1 MRRPKYCESC
11 VSNVHPDRSD
21 EPALDADA
29 RETAQAIRAGDRR
42 AMARAITCLESTLDE
57 DHEKGQ
63 AVLEALIAE
72 SGEAI
77 RVGITGPPGVGKST
91 LIEVLGLHLIEQG
104 KRVAVLAVDPS
115 SPVTGGSILGDK
127 TRMERLA
134 VRPEAFIRPSP
145 SSGSLGGVADR
156 TREVMLLCEAAG
168 YDVVLIETVGIGQ
181 SEIAV
186 SSMVDF
192 FLVMLLP
199 AGGDELQGI
208 KKGVVELAD
217 ALIVNKADGAMQSVA
232 ERTRADYGGA
242 LELIRSSREEWQPR
256 VMTVSALES
265 RGISEI
271 WKMVVEHHELMQ
283 SSGRFESR
291 RRSQACAWLR
301 KLLEEGIDRAFREQ
315 PGMQQAIERAEEA
328 VAAQKTTPTAAAR
341 RLLEVFRRP

>member
-1 MRRPKYCESC
+1 
-11 VSNVHPDRSD
+11 
-21 EPALDADA
+21 
-29 RETAQAIRAGDRR
+29 
-42 AMARAITCLESTLDE
+42 
-57 DHEKGQ
+57 
-63 AVLEALIAE
+63 VLEALIAE
-72 SGEAI
+72 SGDAI

-91 LIEVLGLHLIEQG
+91 LIEALGLHLIEQG

-145 SSGSLGGVADR
+145 SGGSLGGVADR

-168 YDVVLIETVGIGQ
+168 YEVVLIETVGIGQ
-181 SEIAV
+181 SEVAV

-217 ALIVNKADGAMQSVA
+217 ALVVNKADGVMKSVA

-242 LELIRSSREEWQPR
+242 LELIRSGHDSWRPR
-256 VMTVSALES
+256 AMAVSALEDQ
-265 RGISEI
+265 GIAEI
-271 WKMVVEHHELMQ
+271 WQTVLEHHELMRA
-283 SSGRFESR
+283 SGAFDER
-291 RRSQACAWLR
+291 RREQSRAWLW

-315 PGMQQAIERAEEA
+315 PGMIEAIKREEEA
-328 VAAQKTTPTAAAR
+328 VAAQKTTPAVAAR
-341 RLLEVFRRP
+341 TLLQAFRKSSLLN

>member
-1 MRRPKYCESC
+1 MLRPKYSKYC
-11 VSNVHPDRSD
+11 VRAEGSEGSSAAEVR
-21 EPALDADA
+21 DAA
-29 RETAQAIRAGDRR
+29 EAIRAGDRR
-42 AMARAITCLESTLDE
+42 AMARAITRLESTRGADRE
-57 DHEKGQ
+57 IGQ
-63 AVLEALIAE
+63 AILETLVAK
-72 SGEAI
+72 SGDAI

-91 LIEVLGLHLIEQG
+91 LIEALGLQLIEAG

-127 TRMERLA
+127 TRMQRLA
-134 VRPEAFIRPSP
+134 VCPEAFIRPSP
-145 SSGSLGGVADR
+145 SGGSLGGVADR

-168 YDVVLIETVGIGQ
+168 YDIVLIETVGIGQ
-181 SEIAV
+181 SEVAV

-242 LELIRSSREEWQPR
+242 LALIRSSREEWRPR

>member
-1 MRRPKYCESC
+1 
-11 VSNVHPDRSD
+11 
-21 EPALDADA
+21 
-29 RETAQAIRAGDRR
+29 
-42 AMARAITCLESTLDE
+42 MARAITRLESTRD
-57 DHEKGQ
+57 DDRQKGQ
-63 AVLEALIAE
+63 AVLEALVAE
-72 SGEAI
+72 SGDAI

-91 LIEVLGLHLIEQG
+91 LIETLGLHLIEQG

-145 SSGSLGGVADR
+145 SGGSLGGVADR

-181 SEIAV
+181 SEVAV

-217 ALIVNKADGAMQSVA
+217 ALVVNKADGVMKSVA

-242 LELIRSSREEWQPR
+242 LELIRSGHDSWRPR
-256 VMTVSALES
+256 AMTVSALENQ
-265 RGISEI
+265 GIAEI
-271 WKMVVEHHELMQ
+271 WQTVLEHHELMRA
-283 SSGRFESR
+283 SGAFDER
-291 RRSQACAWLR
+291 RREQSRAWLW
-301 KLLEEGIDRAFREQ
+301 KLLEEGIDRAFRQQ
-315 PGMQQAIERAEEA
+315 PGMLEAIKREEEA
-328 VAAQKTTPTAAAR
+328 VAAQKTTPAVAAR
-341 RLLEVFRRP
+341 TLLQAFRKSSLLD